1 MERNFV
7 CTKDYPI
14 ADTVHGKIRGFEL
27 DGILTFHGIKY
38 ADAQRFQKPVPVQS
52 WEGVKTAWSY
62 GSIAPTFGNPIPSGE
77 LFIPHRFWPASEH
90 CQYLNIWTK
99 SLNRT
104 AKKPVLVWFHGGGFA
119 DGSSI
124 EQVAYEG
131 DALCRFGDVVVVTVG
146 HRLNILG
153 FLDMSSF
160 DPKYENSVN
169 AGMEDIV
176 ASLRWIQENIE
187 GFGGDPGNV
196 TIFGQSGGG
205 GKVSTLLQIPAADGL
220 YHKAVMMSGGCDSHD
235 NRTPDHRPLVEEML
249 KVLDVI
255 PEDYEVLEKV
265 PYSVL
270 MKAYNRAARRISLPL
285 MWGPVPNGW
294 YLGHPFQAGFSSYA
308 KKVPTIVSSVIS
320 EFSAFSKDQH
330 SNCESTDAEKRL
342 YAQEYYQQKGN
353 EILELFQ
360 KAYPGKDL
368 TVATKLDFWA
378 RPSILRYLEARDA
391 TNPEAPAYASQLAL
405 VFDIN
410 GGVPAWHCADIPFVF
425 HNTSRVACSNISGV
439 SDRLEEQM
447 AGALVAF
454 ARTGNPN
461 HQALPLWEPY
471 TTKRK
476 VTMVFDRQT
485 KARIDFDREL
495 LEKAIA
501 YGPPFQQ
508 LTPRIAEDDEGDG
521 KAWLY

>member
-62 GSIAPTFGNPIPSGE
+62 GSIAPTFGNPSPSGE

-270 MKAYNRAARRISLPL
+270 MKAYNRAARRI
-285 MWGPVPNGW
+285 
-294 YLGHPFQAGFSSYA
+294 
-308 KKVPTIVSSVIS
+308 
-320 EFSAFSKDQH
+320 
-330 SNCESTDAEKRL
+330 
-342 YAQEYYQQKGN
+342 
-353 EILELFQ
+353 
-360 KAYPGKDL
+360 
-368 TVATKLDFWA
+368 
-378 RPSILRYLEARDA
+378 
-391 TNPEAPAYASQLAL
+391 
-405 VFDIN
+405 
-410 GGVPAWHCADIPFVF
+410 
-425 HNTSRVACSNISGV
+425 AC
-439 SDRLEEQM
+439 R
-447 AGALVAF
+447 
-454 ARTGNPN
+454 
-461 HQALPLWEPY
+461 
-471 TTKRK
+471 
-476 VTMVFDRQT
+476 
-485 KARIDFDREL
+485 
-495 LEKAIA
+495 
-501 YGPPFQQ
+501 
-508 LTPRIAEDDEGDG
+508 
-521 KAWLY
+521 